1 MKTTGYKE
9 SLEQY
14 KDLVDKKG
22 FSDYLGDAFSRVGSG
37 PAQGASQRMSNAILS
52 GLGSGVSGAAADQ
65 RKEMLSPYLEQA
77 GRITAK
83 AAEIEA
89 QIQQAQSYQ
98 LAVNEFGQKYTPLV
112 AEFAA
117 AVNSNDPRAT
127 MMFKDLINKAQMI
140 PGFENL
146 EGDSWNPSKGFGL
159 ALNTQT
165 GEYRKITADEIV
177 SAVAPAAQT
186 IYGDQWFEKFMPLNA
201 GFAKD
206 AAYAFNMKRQE
217 DALGLEGKRAD
228 VNLKQAHAGVYQQQ
242 ASQIKNEM
250 QSPKPKYS
258 EPVMN
263 KLIESNQ
270 NWVNSLDKEQQTLE
284 TQSNAYKQIASLIS
298 KEKEAFGR
306 AGSGIIKTAQRAINK
321 SGTESERNQA
331 LIELYKQPLMAGIK
345 QMFAGTTSD
354 FDVATF
360 IAGLPS
366 LDKNPDAAI
375 QVAMERAAQLDN
387 QVQKNNLTRDIVEN
401 DFGYSEPY
409 NSLAVQNRVKERFKP
424 VTPNTGVVTMTAPD
438 GSTRPVP
445 AAQVEYWKSK
455 GAKVIDEQK

>member
-228 VNLKQAHAGVYQQQ
+228 VNLKQAHAGVYQEQ
-242 ASQIKNEM
+242 ANQIQNEM
-250 QSPKPKYS
+250 ANPPMSDMDKFNYQETRK
-258 EPVMN
+258 
-263 KLIESNQ
+263 SNETFLK
-270 NWVNSLDKEQQTLE
+270 NLTEDVEKKDPDTKIKVLDKLENIIGSGAAGIGNTPLARMQRWTKENFGKDADIQEVKMLQKYFFPDIKGVAGNPNQKEWSDLVTRIISGEQNVDAALEMIKFEREQATALKNKYNNYRKAIIDTSNRLPYYHPDITSRAEQTLSNPA
-284 TQSNAYKQIASLIS
+284 TSQS
-298 KEKEAFGR
+298 
-306 AGSGIIKTAQRAINK
+306 GSGDQNLP
-321 SGTESERNQA
+321 SDE
-331 LIELYKQPLMAGIK
+331 ELGIK
-345 QMFAGTTSD
+345 F
-354 FDVATF
+354 
-360 IAGLPS
+360 
-366 LDKNPDAAI
+366 
-375 QVAMERAAQLDN
+375 
-387 QVQKNNLTRDIVEN
+387 
-401 DFGYSEPY
+401 Y
-409 NSLAVQNRVKERFKP
+409 
-424 VTPNTGVVTMTAPD
+424 
-438 GSTRPVP
+438 
-445 AAQVEYWKSK
+445 
-455 GAKVIDEQK
+455 